1 MRAEARGLAVHM
13 SDRNAALD
21 RARTFVTLLVL
32 ANHAAVAYTAFG
44 RYYPNH
50 YLWSTAPIVDSQRW
64 IGFNILTLFNDTFF
78 MCLMF
83 MLSGL
88 FVWPSLKRKGIAD
101 FLRDRAL
108 RLGLPFLAMIF
119 VLMPIAYYASF
130 SLSTHK
136 TGFVEFYVNNFKQGQ
151 WFAGPGWFIWYLL
164 FLDLVAIPVFLF
176 APRLVDGINRLS
188 IRAFERPW
196 LFAAVLAV
204 IAVISYVPFLF
215 TVGAVR
221 WFSWGPLQ
229 VQFSR
234 MAIYGVFFFA
244 GMGIGAAN
252 IDQGLLARTGALARQ
267 WLWWTIAAAASFGS
281 LAFLVNFRRMKLANL
296 TGAPPFWW
304 QSSYGLIYAVACTLI
319 CLAVLALFLRF
330 GQREKSIFDPL
341 RGDAYGIFVLHYI
354 PMLWLQYALL
364 NAPLGAG
371 SKALI
376 AFSGTLAASWAATRA
391 LRAIPGVKRIL

>member
-1 MRAEARGLAVHM
+1 M

-88 FVWPSLKRKGIAD
+88 FVWPSLKRKGIGD

-164 FLDLVAIPVFLF
+164 FLDLVAIPVFLL

-304 QSSYGLIYAVACTLI
+304 QSSYGVIYAVACTLI
-319 CLAVLALFLRF
+319 CLAVLAPFLRF

-376 AFSGTLAASWAATRA
+376 AFAGTLAASWAATRA
-391 LRAIPGVKRIL
+391 LRAIPGVKRVL

>member
-1 MRAEARGLAVHM
+1 M

-32 ANHAAVAYTAFG
+32 ANHAVVAYTAFG

-50 YLWSTAPIVDSQRW
+50 YLWSTAPIVDHQRW
-64 IGFNILTLFNDTFF
+64 FGFNVLTLFNDTFF

-88 FVWPSLKRKGIAD
+88 FVWPSLKRKSIGH

-108 RLGLPFLAMIF
+108 RLGLPFLAMIL

-130 SLSTHK
+130 SLSTNR
-136 TGFVEFYVNNFKQGQ
+136 TGFYEFYVNNFRQGQ

-164 FLDLVAIPVFLF
+164 FLDLLVIPVFLF
-176 APRLVDGINRLS
+176 APKLIDAINRLS

-196 LFAAVLAV
+196 LFAGALAIV
-204 IAVISYVPFLF
+204 AVISYVPFLF

-221 WFSWGPLQ
+221 WFSLGPLQ

-252 IDQGLLARTGALARQ
+252 IDQGLLARGGALARQ
-267 WLWWTIAAAASFGS
+267 WLWWTIAAASSFGA
-281 LAFLVNFRRMKLANL
+281 LAYLVNFRRMKLANL

-304 QSSYGLIYAVACTLI
+304 QSSYGVIYAVACTLI

-341 RGDAYGIFVLHYI
+341 RADAYGIFVIHYL
-354 PMLWLQYALL
+354 PMLWLQYAML
-364 NAPLGAG
+364 NMPWGAG
-371 SKALI
+371 AKATI
-376 AFSGTLAASWAATRA
+376 AFAATLAISWTATRA
-391 LRAIPGVKRIL
+391 LRQIPGMTRIL

>member
-1 MRAEARGLAVHM
+1 M

-32 ANHAAVAYTAFG
+32 ANHAVVAYTAFG

-50 YLWSTAPIVDSQRW
+50 YLWSTAPIVDDQRW
-64 IGFNILTLFNDTFF
+64 FGFNVLTLFNDTFF

-88 FVWPSLKRKGIAD
+88 FVWPSLKRKGILD
-101 FLRDRAL
+101 FVRDRAL
-108 RLGLPFLAMIF
+108 RLGVPFLAMIF
-119 VLMPIAYYASF
+119 VLMPVAYYASF
-130 SLSTHK
+130 SLSTNK
-136 TGFVEFYVNNFKQGQ
+136 TGFVEFYVNNFRQGQ

-176 APRLVDGINRLS
+176 APRLIDAINRLS

-196 LFAAVLAV
+196 LFVIALAI

-221 WFSWGPLQ
+221 WFSLGPLQ

-267 WLWWTIAAAASFGS
+267 WLWWTIAAAVSFGG
-281 LAFLVNFRRMKLANL
+281 LAYLINFRRMKLSNL

-304 QSSYGLIYAVACTLI
+304 QSSYGVIYAIACTLI
-319 CLAVLALFLRF
+319 CLAVLALFVRF

-341 RGDAYGIFVLHYI
+341 RADAYGIFVIHYL
-354 PMLWLQYALL
+354 PMLWLQWAMLKM
-364 NAPLGAG
+364 PWGAQP
-371 SKALI
+371 KALI
-376 AFSGTLAASWAATRA
+376 AFSGTLVISWAVTRAVRQLPGATRV
-391 LRAIPGVKRIL
+391 L

>member
-1 MRAEARGLAVHM
+1 
-13 SDRNAALD
+13 
-21 RARTFVTLLVL
+21 
-32 ANHAAVAYTAFG
+32 
-44 RYYPNH
+44 
-50 YLWSTAPIVDSQRW
+50 
-64 IGFNILTLFNDTFF
+64 
-78 MCLMF
+78 
-83 MLSGL
+83 
-88 FVWPSLKRKGIAD
+88 
-101 FLRDRAL
+101 
-108 RLGLPFLAMIF
+108 
-119 VLMPIAYYASF
+119 
-130 SLSTHK
+130 
-136 TGFVEFYVNNFKQGQ
+136 
-151 WFAGPGWFIWYLL
+151 
-164 FLDLVAIPVFLF
+164 
-176 APRLVDGINRLS
+176 
-188 IRAFERPW
+188 
-196 LFAAVLAV
+196 
-204 IAVISYVPFLF
+204 VPFLF

-281 LAFLVNFRRMKLANL
+281 LAYLVNFRRMKLANL

-304 QSSYGLIYAVACTLI
+304 QSSYGVIYAVACTLI

-376 AFSGTLAASWAATRA
+376 AFAGTLAASWAATRA
-391 LRAIPGVKRIL
+391 LRQIPGATRIL

>member
-1 MRAEARGLAVHM
+1 M

-32 ANHAAVAYTAFG
+32 ANHAVVAYTAFG

-50 YLWSTAPIVDSQRW
+50 YLWSTAPIVDHQRW
-64 IGFNILTLFNDTFF
+64 FGFNVLTLFNDTFF

-88 FVWPSLKRKGIAD
+88 FVWPSLKRKSIGH

-108 RLGLPFLAMIF
+108 RLGLPFLAMIL

-130 SLSTHK
+130 SLSTNR
-136 TGFVEFYVNNFKQGQ
+136 TGFYEFYVNNFRQGQ

-164 FLDLVAIPVFLF
+164 FLDLLVIPVFLF
-176 APRLVDGINRLS
+176 APKLIDAINRLS
-188 IRAFERPW
+188 IRALERPW
-196 LFAAVLAV
+196 LFAGALAV
-204 IAVISYVPFLF
+204 VAVISYVPFLF

-221 WFSWGPLQ
+221 WFSLGPLQ

-252 IDQGLLARTGALARQ
+252 IDQGLLARGGALARQ
-267 WLWWTIAAAASFGS
+267 WLWWTIAAASSFGA
-281 LAFLVNFRRMKLANL
+281 LAYLVNFRRMKLANL

-304 QSSYGLIYAVACTLI
+304 QSSYGVIYAVACTLI

-341 RGDAYGIFVLHYI
+341 RADAYGIFVIHYL
-354 PMLWLQYALL
+354 PMLWLQYAML
-364 NAPLGAG
+364 NMPWGAG
-371 SKALI
+371 AKAII
-376 AFSGTLAASWAATRA
+376 AFAATLAISWTATRA
-391 LRAIPGVKRIL
+391 LRQIPGMTRIL

>member
-1 MRAEARGLAVHM
+1 M

-32 ANHAAVAYTAFG
+32 ANHAVVAYTAFG

-50 YLWSTAPIVDSQRW
+50 YLWSSAPIVDDQRW
-64 IGFNILTLFNDTFF
+64 IGFNFLTLFNDTFF

-88 FVWPSLKRKGIAD
+88 FVWPSLKRKSIAH

-119 VLMPIAYYASF
+119 VLMPVAYYASF
-130 SLSTHK
+130 SLSSHR
-136 TGFVEFYVNNFKQGQ
+136 TGFVEFYLNNFKQGQ

-164 FLDLVAIPVFLF
+164 FLDLLAIPVFLV
-176 APRLVDGINRLS
+176 APKLIDGINRLS
-188 IRAFERPW
+188 IRAYQRPW
-196 LFAAVLAV
+196 PFAAMLAAV
-204 IAVISYVPFLF
+204 AVISYVPFLF

-221 WFSWGPLQ
+221 WFSLGPLQ

-252 IDQGLLARTGALARQ
+252 IDQGLLSRSGALARQ
-267 WLWWTIAAAASFGS
+267 WLGWTLAAAATFGG
-281 LAFLVNFRRMKLANL
+281 LTFLINFRRMKLANH
-296 TGAPPFWW
+296 TGAPPVWW
-304 QSSYGLIYAVACTLI
+304 QGSYGVIYAMACTLI

-341 RGDAYGIFVLHYI
+341 RADAYGIFVIHYLPI
-354 PMLWLQYALL
+354 LWLQWAMLEM
-364 NAPLGAG
+364 PWGAG
-371 SKALI
+371 AKAVI
-376 AFSGTLAASWAATRA
+376 AFAGTLAVSWAATRA
-391 LRAIPGVKRIL
+391 LRQVPGMTRVL